1 MSKSVFTKGFNALL
15 VTQFLG
21 AVNDNLLK
29 QIFILQVAV
38 GGVWAAQ
45 LGDGGQGLVTTLFAF
60 PFLLLSGWSG
70 QFADKHSK
78 QKVSQWVKIAEI
90 PIVGLAAL
98 ALGLGQFALGMGALL
113 LLGLHS
119 TVFGPAKYGMLPEL
133 FPRDL
138 LGRANGVINM
148 FTNIAIIAGIVIG
161 ASLSANY
168 PGNTAQIGAVML
180 TVAVL
185 GLLASRL
192 LKPLEPTDPSLR
204 YARQPLGPYWDALSI
219 MVRDRALILLCLGGG
234 FFYLVAV
241 MAVDSIPDFRVAGY
255 LDISDEKV
263 GYLTATLAIGIGV
276 GSTAAGYLM
285 GDGVRSL
292 WLVLAGAVGM
302 TGVLMCTGLGDF
314 RTGGE
319 TTGFGDPAY
328 DKMAVLLAAL
338 GAFGGCYIV
347 PFQALV
353 QACAPESQHGR
364 ILGTYNAMTFVFIA
378 AAGGIYYL
386 LRKGLEMSVQHAHL
400 VLAMLVLDFTLIL
413 LLFLRDALRRR
424 EQLRAAG
431 SAPVKAETQ
440 DEAPDE
446 ANAAKPA

>member
-1 MSKSVFTKGFNALL
+1 MSKSVFTRGFNALL

-38 GGVWAAQ
+38 GGVWADQ

-60 PFLLLSGWSG
+60 PFLVLSGWSG

-98 ALGLGQFALGMGALL
+98 ALGLGQFALGMAALL

-119 TVFGPAKYGMLPEL
+119 TVFGPAKYGMIPEL
-133 FPRDL
+133 FPREL

-161 ASLSANY
+161 ANLSANY
-168 PGNTAQIGAVML
+168 PGNTIQIGGVML
-180 TVAVL
+180 AVAVC
-185 GLLASRL
+185 GLIASRF
-192 LKPLEPTDPSLR
+192 LKPLEPTDPNLH
-204 YARQPLGPYWDALSI
+204 YARQPLGPYWDALRI

-241 MAVDSIPDFRVAGY
+241 IAVDSIPDFRGAGY
-255 LDISDEKV
+255 LDIGDEKV
-263 GYLTATLAIGIGV
+263 GYLTATLAIGIGI

-285 GDGVRSL
+285 RDGVRSL
-292 WLVLAGAVGM
+292 WLVLAGAAGM
-302 TGVLMCTGLGDF
+302 TGVLLCTGLGDF
-314 RTGGE
+314 KAAGQA
-319 TTGFGDPAY
+319 TGFGDPAY
-328 DKMAVLLAAL
+328 DRMAVLLAVL

-386 LRKGLEMSVQHAHL
+386 LRNGFALSVQGAHL
-400 VLAMLVLDFTLIL
+400 VLAVLLTVFTLIL

-424 EQLRAAG
+424 ERQRGAG
-431 SAPVKAETQ
+431 EAPAEAPAETG
-440 DEAPDE
+440 
-446 ANAAKPA
+446 AAEPA

>member
-38 GGVWAAQ
+38 GGVWADQ
-45 LGDGGQGLVTTLFAF
+45 LGDGGQGLVTTLFAL
-60 PFLLLSGWSG
+60 PFLVLSGWSG

-78 QKVSQWVKIAEI
+78 QKVSQWVKFAEI

-98 ALGLGQFALGMGALL
+98 ALGIGEFALGMAALL

-119 TVFGPAKYGMLPEL
+119 TVFGPAKYGMIPEL

-168 PGNTAQIGAVML
+168 PGNTAAIGGVML
-180 TVAVL
+180 AVAVC
-185 GLLASRL
+185 GLLASRFL
-192 LKPLEPTDPSLR
+192 QPLEPTDPSLA
-204 YARQPLGPYWDALSI
+204 YSSHPLGPYWNALVI

-241 MAVDSIPDFRVAGY
+241 MAVDSIPDFRVAKY
-255 LDISDEKV
+255 LNIDDTQV

-285 GDGVRSL
+285 RDGVRSL
-292 WLVLAGAVGM
+292 WLVLAGVAGM
-302 TGVLMCTGLGDF
+302 TGVLLCTGLGDF
-314 RTGGE
+314 QTGGQ

-328 DKMAVLLAAL
+328 NRMAVLLAAL

-378 AAGGIYYL
+378 TAGGIYYA
-386 LRKGLEMSVQHAHL
+386 LRTGFELSVQGAHL
-400 VLAMLVLDFTLIL
+400 VLAMLLMDFTLLL
-413 LLFLRDALRRR
+413 LLFLRDEMRRR
-424 EQLRAAG
+424 EKLRAAG
-431 SAPVKAETQ
+431 EAQVEAPAET
-440 DEAPDE
+440 
-446 ANAAKPA
+446 NAAEPA